1 MSINSAA
8 VAAAA
13 PVIVSLRILS
23 TLLPSAIE
31 TDTPV
36 NAPPI
41 MEFFCKIVDQEQI
54 FFIMIW
60 YPHVLIQEWIHGKIK
75 EYRIVESRTGLFY
88 NDLVPA
94 WTNSRI
100 KNRIECRLDFTQSFV
115 LRMFAAEISIPT
127 YSPPTVT
134 GFFRL
139 KN

>member
-1 MSINSAA
+1 MGRLKNIE
-8 VAAAA
+8 
-13 PVIVSLRILS
+13 
-23 TLLPSAIE
+23 LL
-31 TDTPV
+31 
-36 NAPPI
+36 N
-41 MEFFCKIVDQEQI
+41 QEQV
-54 FFIMIW
+54 F
-60 YPHVLIQEWIHGKIK
+60 
-75 EYRIVESRTGLFY
+75 FY
-88 NDLVPA
+88 NDLVPT